1 MEIACP
7 KCDAVLSEVTVKI
20 PHTMGVHCGMCG
32 NDFGVSMT
40 AEESVPVASQSGAPA
55 LADPDSQTFS
65 KL

>member
-7 KCDAVLSEVTVKI
+7 KCDAVLSEVTVTI

-40 AEESVPVASQSGAPA
+40 SSETEPAGSVSETTDPAVSG
-55 LADPDSQTFS
+55 SHIGS
-65 KL
+65 